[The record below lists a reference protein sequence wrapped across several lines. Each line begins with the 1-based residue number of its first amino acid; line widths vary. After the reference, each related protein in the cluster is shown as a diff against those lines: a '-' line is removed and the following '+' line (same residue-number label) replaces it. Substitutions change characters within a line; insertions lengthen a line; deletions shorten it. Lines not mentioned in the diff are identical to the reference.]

1 APDRDQPVLQTR
13 ERRAAHA
20 QPSARRGGAPGAGAD
35 RGLRLARTALGDPG
49 RARGAGRP
57 AGGDRPPRRRP
68 PRRPGHEGARAVSG
82 CCAPS
87 TPPGR
92 GSATPGAGPTTPG
105 HRPSRPPRPA
115 GEGGPPRRRQ
125 VPVPGGIFVMG
136 DHFDEG
142 YPADGELPLHE
153 VRLSPFR
160 MDESAVTNAQFATFC
175 KATGYVTDAEQ
186 LGVSPVFHLAVE
198 ASRSD
203 VLHALDAAPWWL
215 SVRGADWRHPAGPRS
230 SITDL
235 QNHPVV
241 HVSWNDAGAYCDW
254 ADARLPTE
262 AEWEYAARGGL
273 SGARC
278 PWGDELTPRGRWNL
292 NVWQGRFPDH
302 NTLDDGHLA
311 TAPVRSYRPNGYGLH
326 EMVGN
331 VWEWCHDV
339 FDPAYYRSSPAKDPR
354 GPRPTEDPSAER
366 WRTMR
371 GGSYLCHD
379 SYCYRYR
386 VAARSANTEQSA
398 TANLG
403 FRCARDA

>member
-1 APDRDQPVLQTR
+1 GT
-13 ERRAAHA
+13 
-20 QPSARRGGAPGAGAD
+20 
-35 RGLRLARTALGDPG
+35 
-49 RARGAGRP
+49 
-57 AGGDRPPRRRP
+57 
-68 PRRPGHEGARAVSG
+68 
-82 CCAPS
+82 
-87 TPPGR
+87 
-92 GSATPGAGPTTPG
+92 
-105 HRPSRPPRPA
+105 
-115 GEGGPPRRRQ
+115 
-125 VPVPGGIFVMG
+125 FVMG

-203 VLHALDAAPWWL
+203 VLHALDAVP
-215 SVRGADWRHPAGPRS
+215 
-230 SITDL
+230 
-235 QNHPVV
+235 
-241 HVSWNDAGAYCDW
+241 WNDAVAYCDW

-273 SGARC
+273 SGARF

-354 GPRPTEDPSAER
+354 GPRPTEDPPDHR